1 MVNGQKI
8 YMQKKST
15 ILVLLIVINFM
26 ASAQFQKGQKVLGGN
41 IGFTVGKSENGDN
54 YTSRQN
60 SFTINPSFAKFT
72 KPNQL
77 CGIGVGYGYSRQK
90 FESPVTSQN
99 TNVINQTIGVN
110 VFSQRLYNMAK
121 NLYFTLNTPA
131 SVYYMFGNNK
141 IESSNSVNEIKNTGY
156 SINLSL
162 APGLSYQLNNRWLF
176 DAYLSNLV
184 NIGFSHNQSKSS
196 PSNNKTKS
204 NNFGISSSL
213 SNTNLGNIGLGF
225 RYLLR
230 N

>member
-8 YMQKKST
+8 CMQKKST
-15 ILVLLIVINFM
+15 ILILLIVLTSVAN
-26 ASAQFQKGQKVLGGN
+26 AQFTKGQKVLGGN
-41 IGFTVGKSENGDN
+41 IGFAVGKSESSDN
-54 YTSRQN
+54 FTSSQN

-72 KPNQL
+72 KSNQL
-77 CGIGVGYGYSRQK
+77 CGIGMGYGYSRQK
-90 FESPVTSQN
+90 SESPNNAQN
-99 TNVINQTIGVN
+99 SYIINQTIGVN
-110 VFSQRLYNMAK
+110 VFSQRLYSMAK
-121 NLYFTLNTPA
+121 KLYFTLNTPA
-131 SVYYMFGNNK
+131 SIYYMFGKNIVK
-141 IESSNSVNEIKNTGY
+141 SSNSINESMGKGY

-162 APGLSYQLNNRWLF
+162 APGVSYQLNNRWLF

-184 NIGFSHNQSKSS
+184 NVGFSHNQSKSS
-196 PSNNKTKS
+196 TSNYKTKS

>member
-1 MVNGQKI
+1 
-8 YMQKKST
+8 MQKKST
-15 ILVLLIVINFM
+15 ILVVLIVTFFTAN
-26 ASAQFQKGQKVLGGN
+26 AQFNIGQKVLGGN
-41 IGFTVGKSENGDN
+41 IGFAVGKSESGDN

-60 SFTINPSFAKFT
+60 SFTINPSFAKFK

-90 FESPVTSQN
+90 TESPNSVQN
-99 TNVINQTIGVN
+99 TNSINQSVVIN
-110 VFSQRLYNMAK
+110 VFSQRFYSIAK

-131 SVYYMFGNNK
+131 SVYYMFGNNTV
-141 IESSNSVNEIKNTGY
+141 ESSNSVNEIKNTGY

-196 PSNNKTKS
+196 TSNNKTKS

-225 RYLLR
+225 RYLIKSK
-230 N
+230 